1 MRIGFTLHKVRSSVV
16 SDESWVPGG
25 LGQAY
30 TIFFNKQ
37 PITLFS
43 VDGWDRTKRTEM
55 WNEFKKLYWIETAHR
70 ASM

>member
-1 MRIGFTLHKVRSSVV
+1 MHFKIEIIVRKLILMRIGFTLHKVRSSVV

-43 VDGWDRTKRTEM
+43 VDG
-55 WNEFKKLYWIETAHR
+55 
-70 ASM
+70 